1 MRGWVQPTAKLWY
14 TVPMMVVRYER
25 GGQCNGAQATYAN
38 YTYIVIPIAYNL
50 RTGVHNNYDY
60 GIISS

>member
-1 MRGWVQPTAKLWY
+1 
-14 TVPMMVVRYER
+14 MMVVRYER